1 MDLQARIEEIQA
13 RINRL
18 RKIIEQGELEN
29 YREPEPVIE
38 EPVKEPKVNEEQL
51 KRASELDA
59 LRSKLTRKK

>member
-1 MDLQARIEEIQA
+1 MDLKSRIDEIQA

-18 RKIIEQGELEN
+18 RKIIEEGELEN

-38 EPVKEPKVNEEQL
+38 EPVKETKVNEEQL

-59 LRSKLTRKK
+59 LRSKLTKKK